1 MKKFWNVSRKYL
13 FCMLL
18 VFGIFTVMPYLGSL
32 VFTGYSMGGIGVII
46 IIYPLCALLYGALS
60 YAFLKKVWI
69 PQLILCVITCV
80 YLFGIN
86 LIVDKELDPW
96 LGILIVAFVLVHL
109 SLIGTFLA
117 FLGRLIVKGIRRVF
131 KRAS

>member
-13 FCMLL
+13 FCMLFVL
-18 VFGIFTVMPYLGSL
+18 GIFTVIPYLSSL
-32 VFTGYSMGGIGVII
+32 VFTGRTVGAVGYFFFEL
-46 IIYPLCALLYGALS
+46 PLCALLYGALS

-80 YLFGIN
+80 YLFGVN